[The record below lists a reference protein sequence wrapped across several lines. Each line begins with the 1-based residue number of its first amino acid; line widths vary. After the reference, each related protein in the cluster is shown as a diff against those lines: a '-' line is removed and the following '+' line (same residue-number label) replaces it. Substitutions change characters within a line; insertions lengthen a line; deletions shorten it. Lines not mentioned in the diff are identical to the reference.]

1 MNVNANAAPPLPGT
15 TKPTYRPIT
24 YGPVDVVYEEHPA
37 GGHVF
42 RSRCPLEP
50 HDSSMARVFRK
61 AVEARPDRLAIAER
75 DHEGRWRGPTYA
87 EARARA
93 DAMAQALLDRGL
105 SAERPVM
112 ILSGNSVDHAVLMLA
127 GLTAGVPVAPLSV
140 AYSLQ
145 SEDHAKLRHAVRL
158 IDPGLIY
165 VADTAP
171 FAKALG
177 SIADSSAEIVA
188 TRNGANLDGV
198 TLLEDLARSRPGPAV
213 EHAVASGGPDTIA
226 KFLFTSGSTGFPKAV
241 VNTHRMLT
249 ANQQALA
256 QIWPFLDED
265 ELVLLDWLPW
275 NHTFGGNHDFNL
287 VMRAGGT
294 LHIDAGRPMPALV
307 AESVRNLVDVRPTIY
322 LNVPAGFAAV
332 LPYLENDPA
341 VAQAF
346 FSRLRMILYAG
357 ASLPQ
362 DLWDRMEALAI
373 RTIGCRIPMT
383 SGWGSTETAPMA
395 TAPHYLIDGPG
406 LIGVPVPGI
415 ELRLVPNGS
424 KLEVRVRGPHVTPGY
439 WKSPE
444 LTAAAFDEA
453 GFYRIGDAVRFVD
466 PADPTRGLVFDGR
479 IAEDF
484 KLATGTWVH
493 VGALRVQ
500 AIAAATPVLLD
511 CVVTGENR
519 PFIGLLAWLNAA
531 GCQRLIGA
539 GAPVALPDLAR
550 HPTIVSHVRRAIEQF
565 NADKSGSSMRITR
578 VLLLDDAPSIDAN
591 EITDKGYV
599 NQRMALGRRAASVE
613 RLHVEEPDP
622 AVIVL
627 DA

>member
-1 MNVNANAAPPLPGT
+1 MNVNADAARSREPIKPP
-15 TKPTYRPIT
+15 YRPIT
-24 YGPVDVVYEEHPA
+24 YGPVDVVWEGHP
-37 GGHVF
+37 GGLVL
-42 RSRCPLEP
+42 RSRCPLQP
-50 HDSSMARVFRK
+50 YDPSMARVFRK
-61 AVEARPDRLAIAER
+61 AAEAHPDRLAIAER
-75 DHEGRWRGPTYA
+75 DGEGRWRGPTYA
-87 EARARA
+87 QAREKA
-93 DAMAQALLDRGL
+93 DAIAQALLDRGL
-105 SAERPVM
+105 SADHPVM
-112 ILSGNSVDHAVLMLA
+112 ILSGNSVDHGVLMLA
-127 GLTAGVPVAPLSV
+127 GLTAGIPVAPLSV

-145 SEDHAKLRHAVRL
+145 SADHAKLKHAVRL

-171 FAKALG
+171 FAQALQ
-177 SIADSSAEIVA
+177 SISGCTAEIVA
-188 TRNGANLDGV
+188 TRNGANMDDV
-198 TLLEDLARSRPGPAV
+198 TAFDDLARSRPGSAV
-213 EHAVASGGPDTIA
+213 DRAVSSTGPDTIA

-241 VNTHRMLT
+241 INTHRMLT
-249 ANQQALA
+249 ANQQALV
-256 QIWPFLDED
+256 QIWPFLAED
-265 ELVLLDWLPW
+265 DLVLLDWLPW

-287 VMRAGGT
+287 VMRLGGT
-294 LHIDAGRPMPALV
+294 LYIDAGRPVPGRV
-307 AESVRNLVDVRPTIY
+307 VESVRNLAEVRPTIY

-332 LPYLENDPA
+332 LPYLENDPT

-362 DLWDRMEALAI
+362 DLWDRVEVLAI

-395 TAPHYLIDGPG
+395 TAPHYLIDRPG
-406 LIGVPVPGI
+406 VIGVPVPGI

-439 WKSPE
+439 WKTPE

-453 GFYRIGDAVRFVD
+453 GFYRVGDAVRFAD
-466 PADPTRGLVFDGR
+466 PADPAQGLVFDGR

-500 AIAAATPVLLD
+500 AIAAGSPALLD

-519 PFIGLLAWLNAA
+519 HFVGLLAWLNAG

-539 GAPVALPDLAR
+539 GAPAALRDLAR
-550 HPTIVSHVRRAIEQF
+550 HPMILDHIRRTMGQF
-565 NADKSGSSMRITR
+565 NSDKSGSSMRIAR
-578 VLLLDDAPSIDAN
+578 LLLLEDAPSIDAN

-599 NQRMALGRRAASVE
+599 NQRTALERRAAAVE
-613 RLHVEEPDP
+613 RLHADEPDA

-627 DA
+627 ET